1 MLRGPMELR
10 PLVQAA
16 ARAIDAAFEE
26 EVDSFFLTVHVQE
39 AQSEDDDDRT
49 QLVMVH
55 ADVEADVVVVTTDVG
70 PYDDDIDLAEV
81 LRLMRDSVMAR
92 VYIGEPAAAGEGELA
107 SDDDGVE
114 PLVVEA
120 CLPRRG
126 LDAEVLATAVQ
137 EVAEIADD
145 LEVLL
150 YDEPLED

>member
-16 ARAIDAAFEE
+16 ARSLDAAFEE

-39 AQSEDDDDRT
+39 AQSEEDDDRT
-49 QLVMVH
+49 QLVMIH

-92 VYIGEPAAAGEGELA
+92 VYIGESSEDEGN
-107 SDDDGVE
+107 E
-114 PLVVEA
+114 PIVVEA

-126 LDAEVLATAVQ
+126 LEPEVLATAVQ

-145 LEVLL
+145 LEVML
-150 YDEPLED
+150 YDE

>member
-16 ARAIDAAFEE
+16 ARSLDAAFEE

-39 AQSEDDDDRT
+39 AQSEEDDDRT
-49 QLVMVH
+49 QLVMIH

-92 VYIGEPAAAGEGELA
+92 VYIGESSEDADAVGGDEAGG
-107 SDDDGVE
+107 E

-126 LDAEVLATAVQ
+126 LEADVLATAVQ

-145 LEVLL
+145 LEVML
-150 YDEPLED
+150 YDE

>member
-92 VYIGEPAAAGEGELA
+92 VYIGEPAAAEGDLE
-107 SDDDGVE
+107 SDEDGVE

>member
-1 MLRGPMELR
+1 MLGGPMELR

-26 EVDSFFLTVHVQE
+26 EVDAFFLTVHVQE
-39 AQSEDDDDRT
+39 AQSEEEDDRT
-49 QLVMVH
+49 QLVMIH

-70 PYDDDIDLAEV
+70 PFDDDIDLAEV
-81 LRLMRDSVMAR
+81 LRLMRDSVLAR
-92 VYIGEPAAAGEGELA
+92 VYIGEGEA
-107 SDDDGVE
+107 SDNGDEGGPIAE

-126 LDAEVLATAVQ
+126 LEPEVLATAVQ

-145 LEVLL
+145 LELML
-150 YDEPLED
+150 FGGDET